1 MFSLLFLGLLIGMR
15 HALEADHI
23 VALASLTSNNQ
34 SIKDTV
40 KHGTVWGLGH
50 TITLFIFGG
59 MMLLIG
65 SSISDQL
72 VHALEF
78 SVGLMLIF
86 LGIDVLR
93 KLIKKRIHFHQH
105 QHDNGHENEQH
116 FHAHSH
122 ADETPQQH
130 NPQNHQ
136 HEHGRAFPLRALF
149 VGLMHGMAGSAA
161 LIVLTLQTVSSTTQ
175 GFLYILFFGIGSI
188 FGMAALSFI
197 IAIPLRRSAQG
208 LTWVHN
214 GFQGVIGLATIMIG
228 GMLMFENIATF

>member
-15 HALEADHI
+15 HALEADH
-23 VALASLTSNNQ
+23 VAALASLTSNHQ

-40 KHGTVWGLGH
+40 KHGAVWGLGH

-59 MMLLIG
+59 LMLLIG

-72 VHALEF
+72 VSALEF
-78 SVGLMLIF
+78 SVGIMLVV
-86 LGIDVLR
+86 LGFDVLR
-93 KLIKKRIHFHQH
+93 KLIKKRIHFHHH
-105 QHDNGHENEQH
+105 QHENEQH

-122 ADETPQQH
+122 QGEKQQQH
-130 NPQNHQ
+130 SPESHQ
-136 HEHGRAFPLRALF
+136 HEHGKAFPLRALL

-175 GFLYILFFGIGSI
+175 GFLYILFFGIGSML
-188 FGMAALSFI
+188 GMASLSFI

-208 LTWVHN
+208 LTWMHN
-214 GFQGVIGLATIMIG
+214 GFQGIIGLATIMIG
-228 GMLMFENIATF
+228 GMMMFENYLS

>member
-15 HALEADHI
+15 HALEADH
-23 VALASLTSNNQ
+23 VAALASLASNNQ

-40 KHGTVWGLGH
+40 KHGAVWGVGH

-65 SSISDQL
+65 HSISEQL
-72 VHALEF
+72 VQALEF
-78 SVGLMLIF
+78 SVGIMLVV

-93 KLIKKRIHFHQH
+93 KLIKKRIHFHSH
-105 QHDNGHENEQH
+105 QHESEQH

-122 ADETPQQH
+122 EGEKYQQH
-130 NPQNHQ
+130 NPEVHQ
-136 HEHGRAFPLRALF
+136 HEHGKAFPLRALW

-188 FGMAALSFI
+188 FGMASLSFI

-208 LTWVHN
+208 LTWMHN
-214 GFQGVIGLATIMIG
+214 GFQGFIGLATVMIG
-228 GMLMFENIATF
+228 GMLMFENIPLF